1 MDGRIEYKE
10 IAKAKVSDAR
20 NIVISE
26 CSKGGFTI
34 AQQLEAKEG
43 DKTTTVFMKNA
54 FHVDE
59 VDGLRNLRDA
69 LNAVLYSLEDGSK
82 YTQDEDWDE

>member
-1 MDGRIEYKE
+1 MAGRIEYKE
-10 IAKAKVSDAR
+10 ISKAKVSDAR

-59 VDGLRNLRDA
+59 IDGLQNLRDA
-69 LNAVLYSLEDGSK
+69 LNAALYLLE
-82 YTQDEDWDE
+82 EDKKSDNEEWDEE

>member
-1 MDGRIEYKE
+1 MAGRIEYRE
-10 IAKAKVSDAR
+10 ISKAKVSDAR

-69 LNAVLYSLEDGSK
+69 LNAALYLLEEGKKSDN
-82 YTQDEDWDE
+82 EDWDEE

>member
-1 MDGRIEYKE
+1 MANKIEYKE

-34 AQQLEAKEG
+34 AQQLEAREG

-59 VDGLRNLRDA
+59 IDGLRNLRDA
-69 LNAVLYSLEDGSK
+69 LNAALYLLE
-82 YTQDEDWDE
+82 EDKKSDSEEWDEE

>member
-43 DKTTTVFMKNA
+43 NKTTTVFMKNA

>member
-1 MDGRIEYKE
+1 MDDRIEYKE

>member
-1 MDGRIEYKE
+1 MAGRIEYKE

-54 FHVDE
+54 FHIDE

>member
-1 MDGRIEYKE
+1 MAGRIEYKE
-10 IAKAKVSDAR
+10 ISKAKVSDAR

-59 VDGLRNLRDA
+59 IDGLQNLRDA
-69 LNAVLYSLEDGSK
+69 LNAALYLLE
-82 YTQDEDWDE
+82 EDKKSDSEEWDEE